1 MPANSSIILFIN
13 IDAAPCLKY
22 SPKKMEMGREKTIE
36 MIRAK
41 KEVARVPTRKARAPN
56 SPLTGSHVVPARNL
70 RPKCRMAGREENN
83 SEKKIATRRI
93 STKIAA
99 R

>member
-1 MPANSSIILFIN
+1 MLLMNVEV
-13 IDAAPCLKY
+13 APWAEY
-22 SPKKMEMGREKTIE
+22 SPKKMERGMEKMTE
-36 MIRAK
+36 MMRAK
-41 KEVARVPTRKARAPN
+41 KEVARVPTRKGNAPN
-56 SPLTGSHVVPARNL
+56 SLLTGSHVTPERNQI
-70 RPKCRMAGREENN
+70 PKFRMAGREENN